1 VARFMVASGQ
11 MVMVTGV
18 SFPPRA
24 RVCAGSIQGI
34 MLSQKIA
41 APPRKG
47 RRSELWRAPTV
58 AVHDGVRCGR
68 ATVDAKEK

>member
-1 VARFMVASGQ
+1 
-11 MVMVTGV
+11 MVMVTDV

-47 RRSELWRAPTV
+47 RRSELAGEVPWRPIQAYE
-58 AVHDGVRCGR
+58 ARR
-68 ATVDAKEK
+68 LRSLI